1 MMPPY
6 TTTPAPRRRRRAWP
20 WLLGVAVLLLIGC
33 SVGAVAL
40 IGSGA
45 EQAAKTH
52 PFATPQT
59 MSTPARN
66 GGVPSTPAPAKGAEL
81 VASDLTLTAKITQR
95 QCFGSAGCNVQYTI
109 RLATNRAIDDAYT
122 VTYTVHGFDDGD
134 QVGTLDVADDGT
146 YEQDPYMAG
155 SVKSA
160 KTKLVVKITE
170 VERA

>member
-20 WLLGVAVLLLIGC
+20 WVVLVCVLLAGCAIGGTVLLG
-33 SVGAVAL
+33 S
-40 IGSGA
+40 
-45 EQAAKTH
+45 AADQVSK
-52 PFATPQT
+52 ATPFT
-59 MSTPARN
+59 TPHTIAAPAN
-66 GGVPSTPAPAKGAEL
+66 GGGVADPVPVQGAGLTAK
-81 VASDLTLTAKITQR
+81 DLTLTAKITQR

-109 RLATNRAIDDAYT
+109 RLAAGRKITDAYT

-146 YEQDPYMAG
+146 YEQDPFMSG